1 MLTLLLSWVIT
12 AIVTTTVGRAAWA
25 WLRSRGLPGTENPLP
40 LEWLSLLGL
49 CVLAPIVGGIS
60 LSWAISPNIQLIVIV
75 SVLALM
81 LAQRKEIATDFRQS
95 CRAFLQPPN
104 RYLFLTGLVI
114 LGVLGIRLL
123 HQSTLVPANF
133 DSGLYHFQTLKWL
146 NEYPT
151 VPGLGNLHGRLA
163 FNSSWFPLLS
173 LFRYDSP
180 LGPVYG
186 LGGFLYGLLLV
197 ALVRATTGARC
208 GSREAWALPLLF
220 FLLLWS
226 FQIWLSSP
234 APDCVLPVL
243 LIFAFLRYARKWE
256 LGHGHRFD
264 TDTVVVGLVILL
276 AVTIKLSALP
286 ALLLPLHS
294 LWASRRAMV
303 SRHWSVVVGLVFCM
317 LTPWLVRGILLSG
330 YLLYPVAALDW
341 ISVDWKI
348 PLASVQKEQYMIM
361 NIGQWT
367 THYTCLPPYQT
378 VVEWVPH
385 WWLTQSSFMR
395 GVMLLAAGSVVPAVV
410 RWRKLPSHELGSAA
424 GWLTAWLGCFF
435 WFWAAP
441 DYRFGV
447 GFLLVAGLWPWLGLA
462 PTQPRSRTV
471 AWLPVLLT
479 LAWGLHALCDPLYQL
494 RTQPQSFARRLL
506 WPAPAPAV
514 PTLLLKPSKGL
525 VVRVPQVGIQ
535 CWNAPLPCATC
546 PEIELEMRGATL
558 AQGFRP
564 PPTPTGRM
572 CCLEA
577 PD

>member
-1 MLTLLLSWVIT
+1 M
-12 AIVTTTVGRAAWA
+12 AAVTTTVGRAVWS
-25 WLRSRGLPGTENPLP
+25 WLRSKGLAGTEATLP

-60 LSWAISPNIQLIVIV
+60 LSWAISSSIQLVIAG
-75 SVLALM
+75 SALALM
-81 LAQRKEIATDFRQS
+81 LTQRKEIAADFRRSWQ
-95 CRAFLQPPN
+95 AFRHPRN
-104 RYLFLTGLVI
+104 RYLLLASLSI
-114 LGVLGIRLL
+114 LAVLGIRLL
-123 HQSTLVPANF
+123 HQSTLAPANF

-173 LFRYDSP
+173 LFRYGSP
-180 LGPVYG
+180 AGPMYG
-186 LGGFLYGLLLV
+186 LGGFLYVMLLV
-197 ALVRATTGARC
+197 ALVRAAVGAGR
-208 GSREAWALPLLF
+208 GSRAAWALPLLF

-234 APDCVLPVL
+234 TPDYVLPLL

-256 LGHGHRFD
+256 LGYGRRFD
-264 TDTVVVGLVILL
+264 ADTVLVGLVILL

-294 LWASRRAMV
+294 LWASRRAMAR
-303 SRHWSVVVGLVFCM
+303 RHWLLVAGLVFCM

-330 YLLYPVAALDW
+330 YLIYPVAALDW
-341 ISVDWKI
+341 INVDWKI
-348 PLASVQKEQYMIM
+348 PLASVQKEQYMIT
-361 NIGQWT
+361 NVGQWT
-367 THYTCLPPYQT
+367 THSTCLPPHQT
-378 VVEWVPH
+378 LGQWVPH
-385 WWLTQSSFMR
+385 WWLTQSNFMR
-395 GVMLLAAGSVVPAVV
+395 GVMLLAAGSVVPAIV
-410 RWRKLPSHELGSAA
+410 RWRKFTCPEIGWAI
-424 GWLTAWLGCFF
+424 GWLTAWLGGFF

-447 GFLLVAGLWPWLGLA
+447 GFLLIAGLWPWLNLA
-462 PTQPRSRTV
+462 PTRPRSGVV

-479 LAWGLHALCDPLYQL
+479 LAWGLHSLRDPWYQL
-494 RTQPQSFARRLL
+494 RTQPQTFAHRLL
-506 WPAPAPAV
+506 WPAPAPTV
-514 PTLLLKPSKGL
+514 PTLPLKPGKNF

-546 PEIELEMRGATL
+546 PEIEVEMRGPTL
-558 AQGFRP
+558 TQGFRP
-564 PPTPTGRM
+564 PPVPSGLM

-577 PD
+577 PE